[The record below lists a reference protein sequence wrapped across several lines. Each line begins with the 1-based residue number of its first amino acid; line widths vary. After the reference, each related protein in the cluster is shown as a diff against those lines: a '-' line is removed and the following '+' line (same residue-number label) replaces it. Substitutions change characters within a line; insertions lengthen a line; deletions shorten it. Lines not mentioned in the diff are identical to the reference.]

1 MKTTTVRLKA
11 TSPLIWKHGREIS
24 SVLWEW
30 KPREGWF
37 SLVNNDGGDLIVI
50 KLDECESATEYG
62 VMTRINCIEDVDLL
76 KLAQDEIEGR
86 R

>member
-1 MKTTTVRLKA
+1 MKTTKVRLKS
-11 TSPLIWKHGREIS
+11 TSPLIWEHGREIV

-30 KPREGWF
+30 RPREGWF
-37 SLVNNDGGDLIVI
+37 SLVNNSGGDLIVI

-62 VMTRINCIEDVDLL
+62 VMTRIDRIEDVDLL
-76 KLAQDEIEGR
+76 ELAREEVAGR